1 LQSTRSVSRCVAVA
15 AHGKRCQQSPFRGGP
30 YCWHHMQSRK
40 VWPPSRPPGPPPV
53 RLVDSAPV
61 AAAAAEPVGPAA
73 DDLDRA
79 ARLARALGP
88 ERVDALLR
96 FVESGRGGVHRIVEP
111 VRRDEPGR
119 ARSAAG

>member
-1 LQSTRSVSRCVAVA
+1 
-15 AHGKRCQQSPFRGGP
+15 
-30 YCWHHMQSRK
+30 MQSRK